1 MFVVVNVFDA
11 VRFPTTTIDD
21 PVMKLLTRTTFE
33 NMFVVVSAFDT
44 YAFPVIDIWNESTWT
59 PASVMCPDPNRF
71 PVEIAFDA

>member
-33 NMFVVVSAFDT
+33 NTVDVVSAFET
-44 YAFPVIDIWNESTWT
+44 YAFPVIDI
-59 PASVMCPDPNRF
+59 
-71 PVEIAFDA
+71 